1 MKTRTILIA
10 AVMFLGLTAAA
21 FAQATFSVG
30 SIPVTAVINTGEVE
44 LTGAV
49 TFTQQSGLSSAGSL
63 TISYGVPITVLI
75 SGVTVTAPAGTAYS
89 SGAGCVA
96 GICTSTV
103 TVNVPAS
110 NNASGIV
117 ALIVPAG
124 QNTVGA
130 SFTVQG
136 IRVAVANTG
145 LTSLSASISA
155 TANAITAGQT
165 NVVVI
170 SSIQAGIASVGTSSK
185 TLGGGITAAAGSIN
199 AVTGAVVNPTATAV
213 EGFLNAWG
221 APANSTA
228 AGVAITLSAAP
239 SAGVSVT
246 FPANLTAYGTAN
258 NSNWVTIN
266 SDGTARGST
275 YVFTSSSSSLT
286 AYYQETSA
294 NDTTTAMLLD
304 ILPTLSVSSS
314 ATYPLAAQTVTYTVS
329 LAPIGSAFNSDGSVI
344 GTPIPRYVSSPVGP
358 ATLYTITG
366 LTTTLLVPFA
376 QTAAAIGYNTGFAIS
391 NSTTDPGTKAMGY
404 TTATTQLG
412 TITFYFYPTL
422 PSPTGTLPAVST
434 YTTAAGSPGTG
445 LDSSG
450 RVISCA
456 TYTVL
461 LTQLL
466 PLATPAITG
475 DFNGYVFIITNFTNA
490 HAFFTISNFSGFSE
504 GGLALVIAG
513 ARSGPEALNN

>member
-30 SIPVTAVINTGEVE
+30 SIPVTAVNNTGLTE

-49 TFTQQSGLSSAGSL
+49 TFSVVSGNSVAG
-63 TISYGVPITVLI
+63 TITINYGVQITSAI
-75 SGVTVTAPAGTAYS
+75 SAAGVSNALTGGATCTAPTINTAS
-89 SGAGCVA
+89 
-96 GICTSTV
+96 
-103 TVNVPAS
+103 S
-110 NNASGIV
+110 NNASGLLVINV
-117 ALIVPAG
+117 NG
-124 QNTVGA
+124 NGTTGCTGG
-130 SFTVQG
+130 SFAVTGV
-136 IRVAVANTG
+136 RVAVASTG
-145 LTSLSASISA
+145 LTSLSGSISA
-155 TANAITAGQT
+155 TSNAITAGQT
-165 NVVVI
+165 SVVVI
-170 SSIQAGIASVGTSSK
+170 SSIAAGIASVGTSSK
-185 TLGGGITAAAGSIN
+185 TLGGGITATAGTIN
-199 AVTGAVVNPTATAV
+199 AVTGAITQPTATAL

-221 APANSTA
+221 SPTNSTNS
-228 AGVAITLSAAP
+228 GVAITLSAAP

-246 FPANLTAYGTAN
+246 FPANLTAYGAAS

-275 YVFTSSSSSLT
+275 YVFTSASSSLT

-304 ILPTLSVSSS
+304 ILPTLSVSGS

-329 LAPIGSAFNSDGSVI
+329 LAPIGVALNSDGSVI
-344 GTPIPRYVSSPVGP
+344 TTPVPRYVSSPVGP
-358 ATLYTITG
+358 ATLYSVLG
-366 LTTTLLVPFA
+366 STTVLLVPFA
-376 QTAAAIGYNTGFAIS
+376 QTAAAIGYNTGLAIS

-404 TTATTQLG
+404 TTATAQLG
-412 TITFYFYPTL
+412 TVSFYFYPTL
-422 PSPTGTLPAVST
+422 PSPTGTLPTPVT
-434 YTTAAGSPGTG
+434 YTTAAGSPGSG

-450 RVISCA
+450 RVISGA

-461 LTQLL
+461 LTQLW
-466 PLATPAITG
+466 AAAGQTG

-504 GGLALVIAG
+504 GGLALVITGSRALT
-513 ARSGPEALNN
+513 PEALNN

>member
-30 SIPVTAVINTGEVE
+30 SIPVTAVNSTGQVE

-49 TFTQQSGLSSAGSL
+49 TFTFTSGNTTAGTIS
-63 TISYGVPITVLI
+63 ISYGVPITSTIAAGPITITSTLAGGGTCSAPTVNTATSSNSTGILVVNI
-75 SGVTVTAPAGTAYS
+75 SGN
-89 SGAGCVA
+89 GATG
-96 GICTSTV
+96 CTSGYFSV
-103 TVNVPAS
+103 S
-110 NNASGIV
+110 
-117 ALIVPAG
+117 
-124 QNTVGA
+124 
-130 SFTVQG
+130 G

-145 LTSLSASISA
+145 LTSLSASISS

-165 NVVVI
+165 SVVVI
-170 SSIQAGIASVGTSSK
+170 SSIQAGIAAVGTSS
-185 TLGGGITAAAGSIN
+185 TALGVTATAGSVN
-199 AVTGAVVNPTATAV
+199 AVTGAVVNPIATAK

-221 APANSTA
+221 SPANSTA

-246 FPANLTAYGTAN
+246 FPTNVTAYGTAS

-266 SDGTARGST
+266 SDGTARAST
-275 YVFTSSSSSLT
+275 YVFTSASTSLT
-286 AYYQETSA
+286 AYYQETTA
-294 NDTTTAMLLD
+294 NDTTTLMFLSVG
-304 ILPTLSVSSS
+304 PTLSVSGS
-314 ATYPLAAQTVTYTVS
+314 ASYPLTAQTVTYTVS
-329 LAPIGSAFNSDGSVI
+329 LAPIGNAFNSDGSVI

-358 ATLYTITG
+358 ATLYTISG
-366 LTTTLLVPFA
+366 LTTTLMVPFA
-376 QTAAAIGYNTGFAIS
+376 QTAAAIGYNTGFALS
-391 NSTTDPGTKAMGY
+391 NTTTDPGTKAMGY
-404 TTATTQLG
+404 TTATAQLG
-412 TITFYFYPTL
+412 TMTFYFYQTL

-445 LDSSG
+445 LDASG
-450 RVISCA
+450 RLISGA